1 MAVADQQKK
10 GAELEVLYVETLRE
24 LGKHKGM
31 LGQIFTKAQNKI
43 QDPAKL
49 FRLIDM
55 IDSTSWLVMGADV
68 KGDIYEGILE
78 RNAEDTKSGAGQYF
92 TPRSLIRA
100 MVECIRP
107 EPNKTIADPSCG
119 TGGFFL
125 AAYDFF

>member
-1 MAVADQQKK
+1 
-10 GAELEVLYVETLRE
+10 
-24 LGKHKGM
+24 
-31 LGQIFTKAQNKI
+31 
-43 QDPAKL
+43 
-49 FRLIDM
+49 M

-125 AAYDFF
+125 AAYDF